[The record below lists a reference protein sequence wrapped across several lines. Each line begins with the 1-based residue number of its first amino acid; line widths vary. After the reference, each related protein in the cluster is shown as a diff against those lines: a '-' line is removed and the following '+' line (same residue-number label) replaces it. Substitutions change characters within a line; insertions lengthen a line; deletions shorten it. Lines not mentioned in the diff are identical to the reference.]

1 MTRHWPKAKFIT
13 RSDRTVFTLGD
24 LPATDTERWVMSRKA
39 DVVDA
44 VHGGLITME
53 DACWRYALTIEE
65 FHSWEIAVKRLDRAG
80 QRIESRPEGSSM
92 SMHEYCAGHRV
103 RVSTASRSGP
113 ATTEEFLVMRRH
125 AVEGGES
132 MYTLSHTRDRRQ
144 RMTPE
149 SELTRSGERA
159 AAI

>member
-1 MTRHWPKAKFIT
+1 MTRHWPKPKFIT
-13 RSDRTVFTLGD
+13 RRDRTVFTLGD

-65 FHSWEIAVKRLDRAG
+65 FHSWEIAVERLDRPG
-80 QRIESRPEGSSM
+80 HRPKGSSM
-92 SMHEYCAGHRV
+92 SMHEYSAGHRV
-103 RVSTASRSGP
+103 RVSAASRSGP
-113 ATTEEFLVMRRH
+113 ATTDEFLVIRRH
-125 AVEGGES
+125 PVEGSES
-132 MYTLSHTRDRRQ
+132 MYTLSHTRDRGQ
-144 RMTPE
+144 RMTPG

-159 AAI
+159 AVF

>member
-1 MTRHWPKAKFIT
+1 
-13 RSDRTVFTLGD
+13 
-24 LPATDTERWVMSRKA
+24 MSRKA
-39 DVVDA
+39 DVVEA

-65 FHSWEIAVKRLDRAG
+65 FHSWEIAVERWAG
-80 QRIESRPEGSSM
+80 PANGPNFGPEGSSM
-92 SMHEYCAGHRV
+92 SMHEHHAGHRV
-103 RVSTASRSGP
+103 RVSAASRSGP
-113 ATTEEFLVMRRH
+113 PTTDEFLVMGRH

-132 MYTLSHTRDRRQ
+132 MYTLSHLRDRRQ
-144 RMTPE
+144 RMTPG